1 MDCSTL
7 STCAVLE
14 VFVVLFQ
21 VMGVL
26 TLAFSRLIPSWGIF
40 GRVGFVVALIG
51 LGVAGALCGRHDS
64 EFALFA
70 GGTMTLLLIGMT
82 AGSAPSEIRLTG
94 PALVTADTPL
104 AS

>member
-40 GRVGFVVALIG
+40 VRVGFVVAAPTAA
-51 LGVAGALCGRHDS
+51 VATSIPNFDQRG
-64 EFALFA
+64 
-70 GGTMTLLLIGMT
+70 
-82 AGSAPSEIRLTG
+82 
-94 PALVTADTPL
+94 
-104 AS
+104 